1 MEVGDKVIISYGLD
15 RKIDTVARL
24 TKTQIVLENG
34 DRYNRTSGRLV
45 GKSSWCGSRIREAS
59 EEELANLEKEL
70 LKKKLVWYLRSYD
83 WERVDV
89 DLLWKVVQLMKKE
102 D

>member
-1 MEVGDKVIISYGLD
+1 MEVGDKVITYGTD
-15 RKIDTVARL
+15 RKIETIARL
-24 TKTQIVLENG
+24 TKTQIILENG
-34 DRYNRTSGRLV
+34 NRYNRKSGRFV
-45 GKSSWCGSRIREAS
+45 GKSSWCSSHVREAS

-70 LKKKLVWYLRSYD
+70 LKKKLVWYLKCYD
-83 WERVDV
+83 WKREDV